1 MILSRKFASGF
12 EARYP
17 QGLRSVRAKMIE
29 LVYSDSELISAI
41 NDRVAAERALRKI
54 NAYNRFYVANAT
66 KANHG
71 FVSGFLLTHDILCIM
86 ESCAT
91 QY

>member
-1 MILSRKFASGF
+1 VILSRKFASGF

-54 NAYNRFYVANAT
+54 NAYPAFVYDEDDKNFMSLLMPTRF
-66 KANHG
+66 
-71 FVSGFLLTHDILCIM
+71 
-86 ESCAT
+86 
-91 QY
+91 